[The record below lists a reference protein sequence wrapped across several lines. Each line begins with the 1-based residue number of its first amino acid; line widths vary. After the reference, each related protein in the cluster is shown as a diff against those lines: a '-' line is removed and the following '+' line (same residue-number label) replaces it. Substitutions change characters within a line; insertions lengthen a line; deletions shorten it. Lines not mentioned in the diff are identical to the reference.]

1 MMTAETM
8 RKNAEHCRALAE
20 GATSEPVR
28 TRYLRTAAAWDDLAN
43 SQDWLDGA
51 LRSSLIRSAEV
62 GHRCLS
68 EGSAA
73 SAHQGMR
80 FNQASTV
87 PWASPARCAVQRNS

>member
-1 MMTAETM
+1 VDKSSVCAATDRGTVENVIHFRTTSSPEEVGMMTAETM

-51 LRSSLIRSAEV
+51 LRSSLALQPRL
-62 GHRCLS
+62 HT
-68 EGSAA
+68 AA
-73 SAHQGMR
+73 
-80 FNQASTV
+80 
-87 PWASPARCAVQRNS
+87 